1 MQAQCKT
8 TLPKG
13 IPMFKTLKS
22 IWQGLTQKGKIF
34 PYQLAFTLLI
44 PLSNWALSPQQI
56 AQLLHFVPHHRICCG
71 VGYFSCVGW
80 ASAHRFFIFAIG
92 RLKPTLRL
100 IRLLIHFPLHPNHA
114 AHRKKRAHD
123 AATASNIGRNETKR
137 QYADTDTSS
146 SACLF
151 FISYSILSVRY
162 DGMPSEGCLCLHLR
176 NFRFL

>member
-1 MQAQCKT
+1 
-8 TLPKG
+8 
-13 IPMFKTLKS
+13 MFKTLKS

-44 PLSNWALSPQQI
+44 PLSNWALSPQLI
-56 AQLLHFVPHHRICCG
+56 AQRLHFVPHHRICCG
-71 VGYFSCVGW
+71 AGYFSCVWW
-80 ASAHRFFIFAIG
+80 ASAHHFFSFSVVDWWA
-92 RLKPTLRL
+92 KAHPTCPPSSESR
-100 IRLLIHFPLHPNHA
+100 RTPQ
-114 AHRKKRAHD
+114 KTRARC
-123 AATASNIGRNETKR
+123 ATASDIGRNETKR